1 MSYLVSTGIA
11 ADRITV
17 VSWGKERPLYTEHN
31 ESCWSRNRRNDSLAK
46 PT

>member
-17 VSWGKERPLYTEHN
+17 VSCGKDRPLCTEHN
-31 ESCWSRNRRNDSLAK
+31 ESWPRNRRNDSLAK